1 MSLSVFWSIYL
12 SPIKHSPISK
22 NAIWDFITGIY
33 SVIDRLLED
42 QLFVCAVAGYIHE
55 PGDHNA
61 WNRTRKPEPEYCYHR
76 ISTTPVKTTENIIF
90 QIKQFYFYSQF
101 HDCWIISY
109 LAKIPK
115 SQQDT

>member
-42 QLFVCAVAGYIHE
+42 QLFVCAVAGTSPVIITPETE
-55 PGDHNA
+55 PDNQNQNTAITGFLP
-61 WNRTRKPEPEYCYHR
+61 RRSKQRK
-76 ISTTPVKTTENIIF
+76 IL
-90 QIKQFYFYSQF
+90 YFR
-101 HDCWIISY
+101 
-109 LAKIPK
+109 
-115 SQQDT
+115 